1 MKLVDAFIGTPQSK
15 YAAIVILLAVSIVSV
30 SVLFTKEKI
39 PIGQKIGIALLIF
52 LVSIPSILYMLF
64 QMTCIV
70 TGSGGEGGETWWCG
84 AFAWILLGF
93 IVVYAIVIVVLTI
106 MSLVAERNMK
116 AFEDFYSN
124 KDMYDSFASEMIL
137 DDPDAIDQVNA
148 DADPMMPSDYLGD
161 TEYFKAELTEDEKA
175 YGRDKKRE
183 RFIDGAGMISDVTN
197 MVSSIMPKNGGL
209 ISTPQNIAPSMEA
222 FTASAALITPSPSPA
237 METVAPAPA
246 PGFK

>member
-15 YAAIVILLAVSIVSV
+15 YAAIVILIAVSVVSV

-106 MSLVAERNMK
+106 MSLIAERNMK

-124 KDMYDSFASEMIL
+124 KDMYDSFASEMIFE
-137 DDPDAIDQVNA
+137 DGANAIDRANA
-148 DADPMMPSDYLGD
+148 DADPMMKASEYLD
-161 TEYFKAELTEDEKA
+161 KTAEYFKAELTEDEKA
-175 YGRDKKRE
+175 YGRDKQREQRE
-183 RFIDGAGMISDVTN
+183 RFVDGTGMISDVAN

-209 ISTPQNIAPSMEA
+209 VSTPQSIAPVMEA
-222 FTASAALITPSPSPA
+222 FTASAALISQCPDLAPSPGPA
-237 METVAPAPA
+237 
-246 PGFK
+246 

>member
-1 MKLVDAFIGTPQSK
+1 MTFVDAFIGTPQTK
-15 YAAIVILLAVSIVSV
+15 YAAIVILIAVSVVSV

-39 PIGQKIGIALLIF
+39 PIGQKVGIALLIF

-93 IVVYAIVIVVLTI
+93 IVVYAIVIVALTI

-116 AFEDFYSN
+116 AFEEFYSN
-124 KDMYDSFASEMIL
+124 KDMYDSFASEMIS
-137 DDPDAIDQVNA
+137 DVDAIDQVNA
-148 DADPMMPSDYLGD
+148 DANPMMQESTYLD
-161 TEYFKAELTEDEKA
+161 NTEYFKAELTEDEKA
-175 YGRDKKRE
+175 YGRNEKRE
-183 RFIDGAGMISDVTN
+183 RFVDGAGMISDVAN

-209 ISTPQNIAPSMEA
+209 ISMPQSIAPSMEA
-222 FTASAALITPSPSPA
+222 FTASASLISPSPA
-237 METVAPAPA
+237 
-246 PGFK
+246 PGFM